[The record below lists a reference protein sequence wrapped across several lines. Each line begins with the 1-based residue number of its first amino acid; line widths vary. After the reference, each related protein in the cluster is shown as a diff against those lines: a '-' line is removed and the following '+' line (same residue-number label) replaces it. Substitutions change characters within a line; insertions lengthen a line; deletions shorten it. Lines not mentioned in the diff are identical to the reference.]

1 MNKRTAKK
9 YNQIKSFLEAD
20 NFNGFTKKDLFIMQF
35 IKKGWGQDIVA
46 LSNMAEALTNIAV
59 NKLKAILEVKELL
72 KVVVHR
78 SLHNKV
84 NPYKRDINKVK
95 SLGKYGYYLE
105 HLNIILGCYQRIV
118 GDDYLELNKRIS
130 HHLLDSSMKYKN
142 FHADLLPY
150 SRMKWSAD
158 QAAIIY
164 SLWLYDKNNNT
175 ILHNELADKWLRY
188 MKGKATHKATG
199 LFITEVQGVKKF
211 SKQPRGC
218 ALSYLIHYM
227 SRFAPE
233 EAQQQWRL
241 YKKNML
247 IRRLGITGFREFLP
261 SYKGKWSPDSG
272 PIIAGI
278 GVAAS
283 GLGMNASTSVGDVK
297 TFNSINNAVSP
308 IMKIMSSV
316 RWIPGIKIIAMIAT
330 DKLASSI
337 YLNAETKSKWYQ
349 D

>member
-1 MNKRTAKK
+1 MSKLKTKK
-9 YNQIKSFLEAD
+9 YNQIKAFLGKCD
-20 NFNGFTKKDLFIMQF
+20 FDGFTKKDLFIMQF
-35 IKKGWGQDIVA
+35 IKKGWGQDIAA

-59 NKLKAILEVKELL
+59 SESQHVSEVQRLLEAVVYRAI
-72 KVVVHR
+72 
-78 SLHNKV
+78 HNKV

-233 EAQQQWRL
+233 EAQQQWGL
-241 YKKNML
+241 YKKHML

-272 PIIAGI
+272 PVIAGI

-297 TFNSINNAVSP
+297 VFNSINNAVSP

-330 DKLASSI
+330 DNLASSI